1 MLFGAHV
8 SSAGGIDTAIDRVE
22 ALGGDAVQ
30 VFTQSPRAWRYP
42 NHKPEAIERFHQR
55 RKEAGVKSVVCH
67 ATYLINLAATD
78 DEIYAKSVKALKET
92 TATAE
97 AIGADGVI
105 FHVGSHLGRGFDEA
119 LHQVIPALEIACG
132 ERDEDPTWLLLENSA
147 GHQGTIGVTI
157 EELARI
163 IDELGRP
170 ERIGICLDTCHLF
183 ASGYEIRTPEGVE
196 AVLDEVDERI
206 GLERLRC
213 LHVNDSK
220 LPFDS
225 RRDRH
230 ENLPDGEIGDK
241 LAVIL
246 GAPRLQ
252 QLPAILETPGPD
264 GHGPDA
270 RQVKELRR
278 LHQQGVKRWPRRVKA
293 SSR

>member
-8 SSAGGIDTAIDRVE
+8 SSSGGIDTAIDRVE

-42 NHKPEAIERFHQR
+42 NHRPEAIERFHQR

-78 DEIYAKSVKALKET
+78 DEIYTKSVNALKET

-119 LHQVIPALEIACG
+119 LQQVVPALEIACG

-157 EELARI
+157 EEL
-163 IDELGRP
+163 GRP
-170 ERIGICLDTCHLF
+170 KRIGICLDTCHLF

-206 GLERLRC
+206 GLDRLRC

-220 LPFDS
+220 LPFDA

-230 ENLPDGEIGDK
+230 ENLPDGEIGEK

-252 QLPAILETPGPD
+252 RLPAILETPGQD

-278 LHQQGVKRWPRRVKA
+278 LHKQGVKRWPRRVKA